1 MCFHKFLYP
10 SLIFPCAY
18 TTISTNTKT
27 PQKLELPLMSYVSFA
42 SSALCAP
49 HTLLII
55 FANAN
60 TSTTSPK
67 QLLVSSID
75 LILRVWASLKLRGLE
90 PNCFM
95 PIWFFMPSCVDDF
108 HWAWC

>member
-1 MCFHKFLYP
+1 
-10 SLIFPCAY
+10 
-18 TTISTNTKT
+18 
-27 PQKLELPLMSYVSFA
+27 MSYVSFA

-75 LILRVWASLKLRGLE
+75 LILRIWASLKLRGLE
-90 PNCFM
+90 PNFFM